1 MEMLLFLFLVPGRLL
16 WRNDW
21 SQHWK
26 SVEECCS
33 YFLLLYFV
41 LALVSRQVT
50 GDSSE
55 KELL

>member
-1 MEMLLFLFLVPGRLL
+1 MEMLLFFFLVPDRLL
-16 WRNDW
+16 WRNEW

-41 LALVSRQVT
+41 FSLVPERSQVIALRRS
-50 GDSSE
+50 
-55 KELL
+55 